1 MEQKV
6 LTAKE
11 QRALEKVRRANAELA
26 KIRRD
31 QKKELRKAQ
40 DHHKFM
46 MGGIII
52 KYFPGAYD
60 FTEQELNRII
70 ACAFKNRDVQN
81 MVNTVFRER
90 PKPVQERGETEVLD
104 DETREEQINENHD
117 EEVDDDES

>member
-1 MEQKV
+1 MEKRMITQQEK
-6 LTAKE
+6 TAKE
-11 QRALEKVRRANAELA
+11 MRAEEKVRRAQAELA

-60 FTEQELNRII
+60 FSEQELNRII
-70 ACAFKNRDVQN
+70 ACAF
-81 MVNTVFRER
+81 TVYHLILWTTYQDI
-90 PKPVQERGETEVLD
+90 PGVKIKMT
-104 DETREEQINENHD
+104 
-117 EEVDDDES
+117 

>member
-6 LTAKE
+6 LTSKE

-31 QKKELRKAQ
+31 QKKELRKVQ
-40 DHHKFM
+40 DYHKFM

-60 FTEQELNRII
+60 FSEQELNSLE
-70 ACAFKNRDVQN
+70 V
-81 MVNTVFRER
+81 VSRE
-90 PKPVQERGETEVLD
+90 
-104 DETREEQINENHD
+104 
-117 EEVDDDES
+117 